1 MLPPTHQILSTTQ
14 CPWDEKQAGE
24 QSHPSRYQEP
34 CAALQLAAPSALREE
49 ALRPLRGSGPR
60 SSASLSQGHVW
71 ALQRSAKTVASREGT
86 EAQAVGGHLCFPGEG
101 EGSLAEVV
109 LGGSIMTLLQRQEVG
124 LLSLGSC

>member
-1 MLPPTHQILSTTQ
+1 MLPPTRQILSTTQ

-24 QSHPSRYQEP
+24 QSIPPGTKSPVQRRR
-34 CAALQLAAPSALREE
+34 LAAPSALGEE

-101 EGSLAEVV
+101 EGSLAEIV

-124 LLSLGSC
+124 VLSLGSC